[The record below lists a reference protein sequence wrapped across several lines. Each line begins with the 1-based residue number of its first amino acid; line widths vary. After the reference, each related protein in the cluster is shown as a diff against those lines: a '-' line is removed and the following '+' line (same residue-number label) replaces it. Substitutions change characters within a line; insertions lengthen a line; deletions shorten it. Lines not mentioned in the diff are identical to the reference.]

1 MDKYTIKDFAM
12 VISDGDR
19 SLVIT
24 NIPIVIA
31 QYEKEMAKIAEGI
44 SVKTFFDDGPHRL
57 FCHIFSNVDLIS
69 YDMLT
74 HEDHVIG
81 AAIRYPGDKKTE

>member
-1 MDKYTIKDFAM
+1 MDKYTIKDFGM
-12 VISDGDR
+12 VITDEIR
-19 SLVIT
+19 TLVIT
-24 NIPIVIA
+24 GIPFTIA
-31 QYEKEMAKIAEGI
+31 QDEKELAKIAEGM

-74 HEDHVIG
+74 HEDNVIG
-81 AAIRYPGDKKTE
+81 AAIKYPGDKKTE